1 MVADKQTAEKEL
13 VEGEVVRIG
22 GRKFKVD
29 NMGDIYVLLD
39 VKDED

>member
-22 GRKFKVD
+22 DRKFKVY
-29 NMGDIYVLLD
+29 NMGDIYALLD
-39 VKDED
+39 VRDED